1 MSDTT
6 PPPASEPQPAAPLT
20 HDQDV
25 LWGSLAQL
33 GGIIGPLPSL
43 IIWLVFKDRGPFTNV
58 EAKEGLNFQIT
69 AVLAYVAIVI
79 VNSVLSLVTF
89 GFWNIVGWLLPTAL
103 WVTVI
108 VFSILAYVTAKD
120 GTHYRYPFAIRFIK

>member
-1 MSDTT
+1 
-6 PPPASEPQPAAPLT
+6 
-20 HDQDV
+20 
-25 LWGSLAQL
+25 LAQL

-69 AVLAYVAIVI
+69 AVLAYIAIVI

-108 VFSILAYVTAKD
+108 VFSILAYLKAKD